1 MIQSKYH
8 DIDELQQ
15 LKISNINFC
24 SPNKNLEEI
33 QNSLQSTNI
42 QFDAI
47 AITGT
52 RIAKNFSVIQN
63 IELSNYPF
71 EHIPAEYAAGG
82 TLLYVANHLP
92 YKARSDLSIYLKF
105 ILESIFEIINP
116 KKSNIIAGTIYRHP
130 KMYVNQINN
139 ILNLNN
145 LLKKNYQEQKTV
157 FVLGYFDID
166 LMHYNEHE
174 PANEFLD
181 SFASNFYLPY
191 IIQLSRYKTHSRTL
205 TDNVSSN
212 AISTEII
219 SDNSAA
225 TISDLLP
232 QFLISPNTFADSP
245 SNKSNVFEKD

>member
-24 SPNKNLEEI
+24 SPNKNLEEL
-33 QNSLQSTNI
+33 QNLLQSTNI

-47 AITGT
+47 AIAGT
-52 RIAKNFSVIQN
+52 RITKNFSVTQN

-71 EHIPAEYAAGG
+71 EHTPTEYSAGG
-82 TLLYVANHLP
+82 TPLYVANHLP
-92 YKARSDLSIYLKF
+92 YKAHSDLSIFYL
-105 ILESIFEIINP
+105 S
-116 KKSNIIAGTIYRHP
+116 TIYKHP

-157 FVLGYFDID
+157 FILGYFDID

-191 IIQLSRYKTHSRTL
+191 IIQLS
-205 TDNVSSN
+205 
-212 AISTEII
+212 
-219 SDNSAA
+219 
-225 TISDLLP
+225 
-232 QFLISPNTFADSP
+232 
-245 SNKSNVFEKD
+245 